1 MVGQSLVLMN
11 RRQTLLSLLLV
22 VMVPFPAV
30 RALENQVRVDVG
42 NRVIRSFDPKE
53 SFGAGLDGHGEGDSA
68 KMLSAASV
76 AKMLQAGL
84 GPVSMRLR
92 TELGVEAWHWNP
104 LGHWSDASHGQGYW
118 TSSSVP
124 DPAHPIAVSYG
135 YKLPRR
141 GDTLDEA
148 NDDGYSRLVD
158 GNPQSF
164 WKSNPYLTHA
174 YTGEADHRHPQWVV
188 LDFGKPVAINAV
200 NILWGEPYAT
210 DFRIEYATSGRTY
223 YGGHPWNFLSP
234 VWHQVS
240 QGGVRGAKGGE
251 QFLKFGKTVQARYLR
266 IWMTRGSGTAP
277 KGSNDPR
284 DAMGYAIREVMAG
297 EAGQFDF
304 DDHVIHSPD
313 KKQTLCYV
321 SSTDPWHRACDRD
334 PKTEQPGI
342 DRIARCGITRG
353 LPMMLAIPVLYDTP
367 ENGSSLAAYARRS
380 KIPVNRL
387 ELGEEPDGQR
397 VDPNDFAALHAQTAR
412 LIRKDD
418 PKAVMGGPS
427 FVTLD
432 VDRGDDQTYRF
443 DKRWWIRDF
452 RRELARQGESDAFR
466 FLSFEWYPF
475 DDVEESEARQLP
487 RSGPMLERTLRRYGS
502 LGLPLVIGEYNYS
515 VFPCRQEV
523 DMAGG
528 LLNAEIAAQFLCAG
542 GAAAYY
548 YSYEPN
554 SLENSCGSWGN
565 QLMLLNREDS
575 LTPVATFHALRL
587 LNHEWIDSKGGKHG
601 VLPTKIAGG
610 AQIEVYSLRRPDG
623 SKSLLVINKKA
634 EPRCVSLHGM
644 KPHRITVYGKDQ
656 YRWLAD
662 RKNGHPMKNL
672 PPVTSSCEGDT
683 VTIPASSLAVI
694 Q

>member
-452 RRELARQGESDAFR
+452 RRELARQGESNAFR